1 MAAAASS
8 PSLSPGLLPGLL
20 LAAAVA
26 CGAAADG
33 RQDAAAMTEA
43 LAAWH
48 AEQYTAARRIME
60 PLARQGHAEA
70 LFRMGI
76 IYERGLGVTPDEE
89 IAEAFYNGYC
99 PLPRETDAAQ

>member
-8 PSLSPGLLPGLL
+8 PSMLSGLL
-20 LAAAVA
+20 LAACVA
-26 CGAAADG
+26 FNAAADG
-33 RQDAAAMTEA
+33 SEDATAMAEA
-43 LAAWH
+43 LAAWQ
-48 AEQYTAARRIME
+48 AEDYAAARRIME

-99 PLPRETDAAQ
+99 PLPANTDAAQ